1 MFHFLAEDFNVLFP
15 ILLRDILT
23 EVLDF
28 VSGAVADCGENCR
41 GVCHDW
47 LNRRLLPLLFLI
59 IRGVS
64 SHSGS
69 PNRINIASFSC
80 SYRYIVNILTS
91 ISLTLNLIH
100 KPNVQIVNANKL
112 VSASLENSKKELFAS
127 NVAYGYNKIL

>member
-1 MFHFLAEDFNVLFP
+1 MFYFLAEDFNVLFP

-100 KPNVQIVNANKL
+100 KPNVQIVNANKI
-112 VSASLENSKKELFAS
+112 VSAT
-127 NVAYGYNKIL
+127 